1 MDTSGGPSHR
11 TPKGH
16 LLFLCL
22 AALGV
27 VYGDIGTSPLYT
39 LRVCFGPEL
48 GLSPSPEAV
57 LGVLSLVTWALLFTV
72 SLKYLVFIL
81 RADNRGEGGIL
92 ALMALCRPEESR
104 TAWRAAPLTSLGLFG
119 AALLYGDG
127 VITPA
132 ITVLGAVEGLEV
144 VSPVFH
150 HAVVPLALLILLGL
164 FLIQRRGT
172 GGVGALF
179 GPVMALW
186 FAVLAVL
193 GGASVWQNPSV
204 LRALDPLHG
213 LRFLLSHGFA
223 GFLVLG
229 AVFLAITG
237 GEALYADM
245 GHFGKG
251 PIRLVWFALVQ
262 PALLLNYYGQGALL
276 LRDPL
281 ASRNPFFL
289 LAPSW
294 ALTPLVFLSAAA
306 AVIASQAVISGAF
319 SLTRQAVQL
328 GFCPR
333 VAIRHTSPEEIGQ
346 IYVPSVNWALL
357 VATVALVF
365 AFRTS
370 ESLAAAYGV
379 AVTTTM
385 VITTLLFHVLATRR
399 WRWKRA
405 AVLPLTA
412 AFLTAD
418 LSFFGAN
425 VIKIEHGG
433 YVPLAL
439 GAAVFLL
446 LSTWK
451 RGRAILARRLED
463 ESMPL
468 DLFLA
473 DIQRNPPLRVPGTA
487 VFLTGNP
494 SGVPGALLHNLKH
507 NHVLHERVA
516 ILTVVTEEVPAVS
529 PKKRLSMEPLGQGLF
544 RMTGRFGF
552 METPS
557 VPKLLALA
565 QDLGFPNDT
574 MTTTFFLGRE
584 SLLPGPRPGLPR
596 WRKEL
601 FALLSRNAQSAT
613 AFFGI
618 PPNRVVELGTQ
629 IEL

>member
-1 MDTSGGPSHR
+1 
-11 TPKGH
+11 
-16 LLFLCL
+16 
-22 AALGV
+22 
-27 VYGDIGTSPLYT
+27 
-39 LRVCFGPEL
+39 
-48 GLSPSPEAV
+48 
-57 LGVLSLVTWALLFTV
+57 
-72 SLKYLVFIL
+72 
-81 RADNRGEGGIL
+81 
-92 ALMALCRPEESR
+92 
-104 TAWRAAPLTSLGLFG
+104 
-119 AALLYGDG
+119 
-127 VITPA
+127 
-132 ITVLGAVEGLEV
+132 
-144 VSPVFH
+144 
-150 HAVVPLALLILLGL
+150 
-164 FLIQRRGT
+164 
-172 GGVGALF
+172 
-179 GPVMALW
+179 
-186 FAVLAVL
+186 
-193 GGASVWQNPSV
+193 
-204 LRALDPLHG
+204 
-213 LRFLLSHGFA
+213 
-223 GFLVLG
+223 
-229 AVFLAITG
+229 
-237 GEALYADM
+237 
-245 GHFGKG
+245 
-251 PIRLVWFALVQ
+251 
-262 PALLLNYYGQGALL
+262 
-276 LRDPL
+276 
-281 ASRNPFFL
+281 
-289 LAPSW
+289 
-294 ALTPLVFLSAAA
+294 VFLSAAA

>member
-1 MDTSGGPSHR
+1 
-11 TPKGH
+11 
-16 LLFLCL
+16 
-22 AALGV
+22 
-27 VYGDIGTSPLYT
+27 
-39 LRVCFGPEL
+39 
-48 GLSPSPEAV
+48 
-57 LGVLSLVTWALLFTV
+57 
-72 SLKYLVFIL
+72 
-81 RADNRGEGGIL
+81 
-92 ALMALCRPEESR
+92 
-104 TAWRAAPLTSLGLFG
+104 
-119 AALLYGDG
+119 
-127 VITPA
+127 
-132 ITVLGAVEGLEV
+132 
-144 VSPVFH
+144 
-150 HAVVPLALLILLGL
+150 
-164 FLIQRRGT
+164 
-172 GGVGALF
+172 
-179 GPVMALW
+179 
-186 FAVLAVL
+186 
-193 GGASVWQNPSV
+193 
-204 LRALDPLHG
+204 
-213 LRFLLSHGFA
+213 
-223 GFLVLG
+223 
-229 AVFLAITG
+229 
-237 GEALYADM
+237 
-245 GHFGKG
+245 
-251 PIRLVWFALVQ
+251 
-262 PALLLNYYGQGALL
+262 
-276 LRDPL
+276 
-281 ASRNPFFL
+281 
-289 LAPSW
+289 
-294 ALTPLVFLSAAA
+294 VFLSAAA

-487 VFLTGNP
+487 
-494 SGVPGALLHNLKH
+494 
-507 NHVLHERVA
+507 
-516 ILTVVTEEVPAVS
+516 
-529 PKKRLSMEPLGQGLF
+529 
-544 RMTGRFGF
+544 
-552 METPS
+552 
-557 VPKLLALA
+557 
-565 QDLGFPNDT
+565 
-574 MTTTFFLGRE
+574 
-584 SLLPGPRPGLPR
+584 
-596 WRKEL
+596 
-601 FALLSRNAQSAT
+601 
-613 AFFGI
+613 FFGI